1 MKDSE
6 EEGYVP
12 ATYLTSIP
20 SQIEKV
26 SAASNDINPAA
37 KFVTEVTDIPTFV
50 PEVFDALDASRQEQD
65 EGSELSSTDDDDS
78 ESDIKERIMLES
90 ISDYIKEN
98 ENELAFKMN
107 QYFVLI
113 DDSNKEWWYVNI
125 RFVFSFIILGLS
137 RMCLTEKK
145 DMFHHRT

>member
-26 SAASNDINPAA
+26 SAASNEKNSAA
-37 KFVTEVTDIPTFV
+37 KFVTEATDIPTFV
-50 PEVFDALDASRQEQD
+50 PEVTTLDASKQEHD
-65 EGSELSSTDDDDS
+65 EDNELSSTDDDDS
-78 ESDIKERIMLES
+78 ESDIKEKIMLES
-90 ISDYIKEN
+90 ISDYVKEN

-107 QYFVLI
+107 QNFFLI
-113 DDSNKEWWYVNI
+113 DDSNKEWWYVNT
-125 RFVFSFIILGLS
+125 S
-137 RMCLTEKK
+137 LT
-145 DMFHHRT
+145 FHLLY